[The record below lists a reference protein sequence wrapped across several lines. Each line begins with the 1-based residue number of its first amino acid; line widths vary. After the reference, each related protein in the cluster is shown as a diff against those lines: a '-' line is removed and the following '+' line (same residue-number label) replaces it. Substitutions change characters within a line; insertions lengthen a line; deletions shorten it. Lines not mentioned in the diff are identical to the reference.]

1 VPGDAVR
8 LFVARFALAEE
19 MIGITLEGLRGEKGT
34 LADNRPAADADAFI
48 VVLRV
53 MSASTGE
60 TLP

>member
-1 VPGDAVR
+1 
-8 LFVARFALAEE
+8 

-34 LADNRPAADADAFI
+34 LADNTPAADADAFI